1 MFVVEIGSFLSSLP
15 SLASDICS
23 VCTRPLSTNSIKPR
37 PQYKRYTFMH
47 NGGIPGFGR
56 MKRQLL
62 ALLGD
67 EAYQTIEGT
76 TDSEVRTRRSS

>member
-1 MFVVEIGSFLSSLP
+1 MFAP
-15 SLASDICS
+15 PPRCA
-23 VCTRPLSTNSIKPR
+23 PLLDQFQRT
-37 PQYKRYTFMH
+37 QYKQYTFMH

-67 EAYQTIEGT
+67 EAYQAIEGT
-76 TDSEVRTRRSS
+76 TDSEARKTRANTQ